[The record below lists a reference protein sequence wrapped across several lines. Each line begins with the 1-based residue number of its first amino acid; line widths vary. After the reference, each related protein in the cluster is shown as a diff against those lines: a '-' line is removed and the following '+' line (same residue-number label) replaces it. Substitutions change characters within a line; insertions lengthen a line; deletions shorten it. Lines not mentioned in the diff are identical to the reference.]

1 MSDSTDYYNFKN
13 LREFLNKLGVVY
25 PEDWLRWAKDILGT
39 KISMFYYD
47 GLPEKLTSQIAEQA
61 LCFNNFLC
69 LYNSKQYGVVLC
81 QWRMGSTFD
90 LYWKPVTVDL
100 LSLSGKTIATN
111 VPYED
116 IVLVRDNILDIPPMI
131 TLNGWIQKILDIERT
146 LSNQMILARFPTI
159 LVGDKEQA
167 NMLKN
172 LLKSAINSNGFVI
185 ASKNFKDH
193 LEQFDIKYPVQP
205 TDVYELMEKYKNLAL
220 ASIGIYSVD
229 QKRERIVTAEVN
241 ATNDY
246 VDFVYTGMYR
256 ERQRWVE
263 EANSKFGTNIVLHET
278 YVDNQQDDIKL
289 DKEKAMAQAD
299 ADIKVEK
306 VKNEGKVEAAKEQ
319 AKGYEKKGGEA

>member
-1 MSDSTDYYNFKN
+1 MSDNTDYYNYKN

-25 PEDWLRWAKDILGT
+25 PEDWLRWAKDIIGT

-47 GLPEKLTSQIAEQA
+47 DLPEKLTSQITEQS

-69 LYNSKQYGVVLC
+69 LYNSPQYGVILC

-90 LYWKPVTVDL
+90 LYWKPVYVDL

-146 LSNQMILARFPTI
+146 LSNQMVLARFPTI

-172 LLKSAINSNGFVI
+172 LLKSAIDSNGFVI

-205 TDVYELMEKYKNLAL
+205 KDVYELMEKYKNLAL
-220 ASIGIYSVD
+220 SSIGIYSVD

-256 ERQRWVE
+256 ERQRWVK
-263 EANSKFGTNIVLHET
+263 EANEKFGTHITLHET
-278 YVDNQQDDIKL
+278 YVDNQQDDIELEK
-289 DKEKAMAQAD
+289 DKAMAVAD
-299 ADIKVEK
+299 ADIKVEE

-319 AKGYEKKGGEA
+319 AKMPVKKGVA